1 MTERYI
7 SRDNAIIIAVMS
19 TEYELNNQS
28 IYAMAQKHDASGERT
43 LGCLTKPDRIEE
55 NHEAIWTQLMRRA
68 RPFSLPCSRR
78 RSPPLTLRHYR
89 QAVNAPRHRAAPKS
103 PQR

>member
-28 IYAMAQKHDASGERT
+28 IYALAQKHDASGERT
-43 LGCLTKPDRIEE
+43 LGCLTKPDRIEA
-55 NHEAIWTQLMRRA
+55 NCEAVWTQLMRRA
-68 RPFSLPCSRR
+68 RPFSLPCTRCRLRLPLAATDSAPL
-78 RSPPLTLRHYR
+78 PPGR
-89 QAVNAPRHRAAPKS
+89 
-103 PQR
+103 